1 MYIYLLIGMTELIGM
16 AKPIKDD
23 HTRKDDFTPVTR
35 SGDGHVADDY
45 ETAIQYLQ

>member
-1 MYIYLLIGMTELIGM
+1 MIVTLSLTGMT
-16 AKPIKDD
+16 KPVKDD

-35 SGDGHVADDY
+35 SGNAHVANDH